1 MKRLFLIFV
10 LGMPIVANFAG
21 TIGKRSDRKI
31 IEISKIIKLSSMQE
45 NAIRKAYD
53 EYNEKVDSA
62 LYKVQ
67 NAVEA
72 SKIKYYASKEF
83 NKVLMSIL
91 TEKQRNTYIQITSTR
106 EIEAKTQYKIML
118 LKESNEYSDLELNKM
133 KKEIYSYLM
142 AEKLVY
148 VRDKYD
154 IKKQK
159 ENISRLKN
167 VRPQSLRESEIRE
180 KQKAQGKIVNGKI
193 NW

>member
-1 MKRLFLIFV
+1 
-10 LGMPIVANFAG
+10 VANFAG

-91 TEKQRNTYIQITSTR
+91 TEKQRNTYIQITSTP

>member
-1 MKRLFLIFV
+1 
-10 LGMPIVANFAG
+10 
-21 TIGKRSDRKI
+21 
-31 IEISKIIKLSSMQE
+31 
-45 NAIRKAYD
+45 
-53 EYNEKVDSA
+53 
-62 LYKVQ
+62 
-67 NAVEA
+67 
-72 SKIKYYASKEF
+72 
-83 NKVLMSIL
+83 
-91 TEKQRNTYIQITSTR
+91 
-106 EIEAKTQYKIML
+106 
-118 LKESNEYSDLELNKM
+118 
-133 KKEIYSYLM
+133 M

>member
-1 MKRLFLIFV
+1 
-10 LGMPIVANFAG
+10 
-21 TIGKRSDRKI
+21 
-31 IEISKIIKLSSMQE
+31 
-45 NAIRKAYD
+45 
-53 EYNEKVDSA
+53 
-62 LYKVQ
+62 
-67 NAVEA
+67 
-72 SKIKYYASKEF
+72 
-83 NKVLMSIL
+83 
-91 TEKQRNTYIQITSTR
+91 
-106 EIEAKTQYKIML
+106 
-118 LKESNEYSDLELNKM
+118 M

>member
-1 MKRLFLIFV
+1 
-10 LGMPIVANFAG
+10 
-21 TIGKRSDRKI
+21 
-31 IEISKIIKLSSMQE
+31 
-45 NAIRKAYD
+45 
-53 EYNEKVDSA
+53 
-62 LYKVQ
+62 
-67 NAVEA
+67 
-72 SKIKYYASKEF
+72 
-83 NKVLMSIL
+83 MSIL
-91 TEKQRNTYIQITSTR
+91 TEKQRNTYIQITSTP